1 MSWFVVIGALL
12 LVAILGA
19 LLYPLLAWRG
29 AARSAA
35 GGVRDLNLAILRE
48 HFSELEKDFQ
58 GGRLDPASYRQ
69 ARQELERRTLDDA
82 GPGDGG
88 VRLGGRKIKLAL
100 ALGVLFPVLLFALYA
115 WLGTPAALTGRVPA
129 KAAGEGE
136 HALSREQIAGMVD
149 KLALRL
155 QENPADGP
163 GWLMLGRSYA
173 VLGRYPESAA
183 AFDRAL
189 GLLPP
194 DAQHYADFAD
204 IAAMAQGRSFA
215 GAPEKLVQRALAI
228 DPRNIKAL
236 ALAGTVAFDQQNY
249 SLAIRQWQKVLA
261 LIPDDS
267 AVAAGIRGSIRDA
280 ENRLAISGQQ
290 VADAPPGGAD
300 GVAPA
305 AKVAGSV
312 ELDAKFRSQVAP
324 GDTLFI
330 FARAVDGPKMPVA
343 MLRKKVGDLPLQF
356 ALDDSMSM
364 TPQFK
369 LSTVGKVVIGA
380 RISRSGDALARAGDI
395 EGVSAPVA
403 VGTAGIKVTI
413 GHVVR

>member
-35 GGVRDLNLAILRE
+35 GGVRELNLAILRE

-58 GGRLDPASYRQ
+58 GGRLDPASYQQ

-82 GPGDGG
+82 GPGDGV

-115 WLGTPAALTGRVPA
+115 WLGTPAALTGRAPA

-155 QENPADGP
+155 QENPGDGP

-290 VADAPPGGAD
+290 VANAPPAMAD
-300 GVAPA
+300 GAAPA
-305 AKVAGSV
+305 ANVAGSV
-312 ELDAKFRSQVAP
+312 ELDAKFRSLVAP

-395 EGVSAPVA
+395 EGLSAPVA

-413 GHVVR
+413 GSIVR